1 MEKVEKECPI
11 HPQPTE
17 RDAQKSRKTLVEE
30 AVAQSDWSALREL
43 SLLPGGFDGARTE
56 AW

>member
-1 MEKVEKECPI
+1 MEKVEKESPI
-11 HPQPTE
+11 YPPPPE
-17 RDAQKSRKTLVEE
+17 RDAQKSRKALVEE
-30 AVAQSDWSALREL
+30 AVARNDWSALREL

>member
-1 MEKVEKECPI
+1 MEKVEKESPI
-11 HPQPTE
+11 YPQPTE
-17 RDAQKSRKTLVEE
+17 PDAQKSRRTLVEE
-30 AVAQSDWSALREL
+30 AIAQSDWPALREL